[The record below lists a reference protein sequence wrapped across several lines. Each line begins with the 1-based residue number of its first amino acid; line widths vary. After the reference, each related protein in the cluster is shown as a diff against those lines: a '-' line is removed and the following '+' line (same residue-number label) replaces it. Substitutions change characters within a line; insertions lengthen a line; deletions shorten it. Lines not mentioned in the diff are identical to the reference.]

1 MSTACSTGRHGDH
14 DVYDADCPCRDLL
27 DVLAS
32 KWSALVIGALHDG
45 PLRFGEL
52 QRRIGG
58 VTPKSLTKTLRR
70 LEDYDL
76 VERQV
81 YAAVPPRVD
90 YELTATGRS
99 AAVPL
104 AALRVWAEHH
114 LDSVEYS
121 TT

>member
-1 MSTACSTGRHGDH
+1 MSTACSTGRHGNH

-32 KWSALVIGALHDG
+32 KWSALVIGALQDG
-45 PLRFGEL
+45 PVRFGEL
-52 QRRIGG
+52 QRRVGG

-76 VERQV
+76 VARQV

-104 AALRVWAEHH
+104 ESLRKWAEHH
-114 LDSVEYS
+114 LDSVE
-121 TT
+121 